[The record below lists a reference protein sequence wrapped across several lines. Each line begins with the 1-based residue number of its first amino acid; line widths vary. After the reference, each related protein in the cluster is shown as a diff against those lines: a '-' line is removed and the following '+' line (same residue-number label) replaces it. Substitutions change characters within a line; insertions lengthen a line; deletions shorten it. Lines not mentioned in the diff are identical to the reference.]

1 MNSRILTRLLLLF
14 GLAAPAFG
22 CDPPAPG
29 PQGDSH
35 TNWLRSCE
43 TDQECGGA
51 LSCVCGVCTL
61 TCSTDADCAAVDG
74 SACLPPDSGS
84 RSGAACAGHP
94 APAAM
99 CLPIAPSSE
108 VQVDT
113 STQFQQL
120 TGFGATVGYAE
131 DEITAF
137 DDRATLDDALFAR
150 LGLDVL
156 RFRNRYGEVPDAVLA
171 QATGIVTAAT
181 RSLGHPPL
189 VLLGSWSPPA
199 ALKQNGASFCSGDP
213 TKCTLTKTAAGEF
226 NYAALA
232 THFRQSLEA
241 YARVGFVPDYLSIQN
256 NPDWVPS
263 GGAVNEAC
271 RFLATEG
278 KLDVLLNGVST
289 PVDYPGYRE
298 ALDAVLAAIADLP
311 SRPRVLAPDLSG
323 LTGTDRYI
331 AALQGSQFDAI
342 AHHLYGTDA
351 RDLDLP
357 GLRSVAQLHDDMGVP
372 VFQTEMQANGFDTAV
387 LIHHALV
394 DGGASMYLQTALVGP
409 LSGPA
414 TNPTAL
420 VGMEGDAF
428 VLQGPYFAMSH
439 YSRFTEP
446 GWVRVAS
453 TTATEGL
460 LTSAW
465 LAPDHSALSVIF
477 TNTTAAPLSVAL
489 KLGNESVRSARLTL
503 SAFDGTER
511 MSDLGEWTP
520 STSIALPPR
529 SVATVLVEE

>member
-1 MNSRILTRLLLLF
+1 MTSRILTRLLLFAL
-14 GLAAPAFG
+14 GASAFA
-22 CDPPAPG
+22 CDPPAPV

-35 TNWLRSCE
+35 TNWLRTCE
-43 TDQECGGA
+43 TDRECGGA

-61 TCSTDADCAAVDG
+61 TCSTDADCAEVDG
-74 SACLPPDSGS
+74 AACLPPGQNNSATS
-84 RSGAACAGHP
+84 CPRQSLPAG
-94 APAAM
+94 M
-99 CLPIAPSSE
+99 CLPAAPSSE

-131 DEITAF
+131 DELTAF
-137 DDRATLDDALFAR
+137 ADRAALDEALFAR
-150 LGLDVL
+150 LGLSVL
-156 RFRNRYGEVPDAVLA
+156 RFRNRYGEVPDATLA
-171 QATGIVTAAT
+171 QATGIVSAAT
-181 RSLGHPPL
+181 RSLGRAPL

-199 ALKQNGASFCSGDP
+199 LLKQNGATFCSGDP
-213 TKCTLTKTAAGEF
+213 TTCTLAKTATGEF
-226 NYAALA
+226 NYAGLA
-232 THFRQSLEA
+232 AHFRQSLDA

-271 RFLATEG
+271 RFLANEG
-278 KLDVLLNGVST
+278 TLDVLVNGVST
-289 PVDYPGYRE
+289 RVDYPGYRE
-298 ALDAVLAAIADLP
+298 ALNAVLAALADLP
-311 SRPRVLAPDLSG
+311 SRPRVLAPDMSG
-323 LTGTDRYI
+323 LTGTDRYVT
-331 AALQGSQFDAI
+331 ALQGSQFDAI

-351 RDLDLP
+351 RTLDLA
-357 GLRSVAQLHDDMGVP
+357 GLRAVSQLHDDMGMP

-420 VGMEGDAF
+420 VGIDGDTF

-439 YSRFTEP
+439 YSHFTEP

-453 TTATEGL
+453 NTATEGL

-465 LAPDHSALSVIF
+465 LSPAHDALSVVF
-477 TNTTAAPLSVAL
+477 TNTTAGPLSVAL
-489 KLGNESVRSARLTL
+489 RLGNENVRSARLTL

-511 MSDLGEWTP
+511 MSDLGEWTEKK
-520 STSIALPPR
+520 SIALPPR
-529 SVATVLVEE
+529 SVATLLVQE